1 MRKPDFRSILLMT
14 ILLSTGANAKVWTF
28 NVYLDENKNRSA
40 CV

>member
-1 MRKPDFRSILLMT
+1 MCKPDFRSILLMT
-14 ILLSTGANAKVWTF
+14 ILLSTDANVKEWIF